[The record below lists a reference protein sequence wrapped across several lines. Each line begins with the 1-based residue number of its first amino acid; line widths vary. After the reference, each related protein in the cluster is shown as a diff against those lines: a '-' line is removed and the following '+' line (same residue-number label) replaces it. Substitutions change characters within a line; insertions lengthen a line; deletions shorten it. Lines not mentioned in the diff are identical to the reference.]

1 VVVDTRDDL
10 SDDVPEAAEGPT
22 PARIPNATTRL
33 IGLRLFWLVATL
45 FGISVLIFLATHALP
60 GDPAEAII
68 GRAGDGKRLETLRQE
83 LGLDRPLSD
92 QYLSWLGGV
101 LHGDFGQSAVN
112 DVSVWS
118 LIQPRILNSFALL
131 GLAALIAVPLSV
143 LIALTAASRPGGL
156 LDRAVDGVSLVVAAL
171 PEFVVAIALIAT
183 FSTSVFHWFPAVSI
197 VSGGGSALSEP
208 QVLVLPAVTLA
219 VLVMPYLVRL
229 ARASAT
235 EVFDSEYIRAAR
247 LRGVGGSRLLWRHV
261 LPNAAPPTV
270 QATVLVLVY
279 LLGGSVIVETVFA
292 FPGIGLQLVDAV
304 RGRDLPI
311 IQSLALLIAAFYLV
325 LTTVADLATIALTP
339 RLRNGR
345 R

>member
-1 VVVDTRDDL
+1 
-10 SDDVPEAAEGPT
+10 
-22 PARIPNATTRL
+22 
-33 IGLRLFWLVATL
+33 
-45 FGISVLIFLATHALP
+45 
-60 GDPAEAII
+60 
-68 GRAGDGKRLETLRQE
+68 
-83 LGLDRPLSD
+83 
-92 QYLSWLGGV
+92 
-101 LHGDFGQSAVN
+101 
-112 DVSVWS
+112 
-118 LIQPRILNSFALL
+118 
-131 GLAALIAVPLSV
+131 
-143 LIALTAASRPGGL
+143 
-156 LDRAVDGVSLVVAAL
+156 
-171 PEFVVAIALIAT
+171 
-183 FSTSVFHWFPAVSI
+183 
-197 VSGGGSALSEP
+197 
-208 QVLVLPAVTLA
+208 VLVLPAVTLA